1 MSLLT
6 LLLAPLVSV
15 MHRFRLPAKLAAL
28 GLVLLLPIT
37 LLGVGQYRAL
47 SAEKQTA
54 VAEAE
59 GAQLVDL
66 LLQLVSQVQSHRDLH
81 IRASSGDDS
90 AKPALDKVR
99 VDLGASLAK
108 LDAKV
113 KDVTTFSWPASGQAA
128 RQQVQAIAA
137 GQLAQ
142 RRDEAFAQHSL
153 AVGTLRTLIFE
164 TAENST
170 LLLDPVGATFYL
182 MDIAVNQLV
191 PLTEA
196 LGVVRGRA
204 SALLVRGDANGAE
217 RSGVMVSADRIG
229 AELERITT
237 RIGALQRASGS
248 LPPSWA
254 AARDKAEKFAETTR
268 SVFSADALTGDPSG
282 FYAQGSEALA
292 TTEKLKTEVI
302 GTLLQQL
309 QQRAAGASRDL
320 WFTMSLSVLAVLVV
334 ALLGLA
340 FYRSFYGSVAQLLHG
355 VNVVAAG
362 DLSHRIQI
370 DGRDEIA
377 DIGNTVE
384 GMNQRLSAMV
394 AEIRSSATR
403 VGMAG
408 RQVADNGASLAE
420 RTDQQAASLRHT
432 LSSAQSV
439 AHAVAT
445 NAQAAAE
452 LDTLTRGVRAQAEQG
467 GAVMQ
472 QTENTIAQLQASS
485 KRVGEIIG
493 VIDSI
498 AFQTNILALNAAV
511 EAARAGEAGRGFA
524 VVASEVRLLAKRS
537 SDSAAEIRK
546 LIAQSTDQVSAS
558 VAGTQNVRKV
568 LDAVAEGVRT
578 ASDRLQGIASASAA
592 QSAELEQVAQSV
604 GNLDGITQQNAA
616 MVTQSASA
624 SHNLV
629 ARASALSAAVA
640 SIRLRQG
647 SADEATAL
655 ITRALPLLKTQG
667 LAGAAETLR
676 SREQGF
682 VDRDLY
688 IFVIDRQGQYR
699 LHGAKP
705 AMEGKRVHDVP
716 GIDGDRF
723 LRDAWAA
730 ADAGS
735 GWIEYDIVNPDNG
748 SVQPKTSFI
757 QAVDDKL
764 FVGCGVYRT
773 DAQHTQAQTA
783 LAVVA
788 NGPHSTS
795 PNSAAKVPRLA
806 AA

>member
-1 MSLLT
+1 MSSLLT

-15 MHRFRLPAKLAAL
+15 MQRFRLPVKLAAL
-28 GLVLLLPIT
+28 GLVLLLPIA
-37 LLGVGQYRAL
+37 LLALGQYRAL
-47 SAEKQTA
+47 SAEKHTA
-54 VAEAE
+54 VSEAE
-59 GAQLVDL
+59 GSRLVYL
-66 LLQLVSQVQSHRDLH
+66 LLQLVDDVQGHRDLH
-81 IRASSGDDS
+81 IRASAGDGS
-90 AKPALDKVR
+90 AKPELDTVR
-99 VDLGASLAK
+99 AK
-108 LDAKV
+108 LVATLARLDAEV
-113 KDVTTFSWPASGQAA
+113 KDLVTFSWPASGKTA
-128 RQQVQAIAA
+128 REQVQAIAG

-142 RRDEAFAQHSL
+142 RRDEAFAQHSA
-153 AVGTLRTLIFE
+153 AVASLRTLIFE

-170 LLLDPVGATFYL
+170 LLLDPVGETFYL

-217 RSGVMVSADRIG
+217 RSALMVGADRIG
-229 AELERITT
+229 AELERIAT
-237 RIGALQRASGS
+237 RLGALERAGGGV
-248 LPPSWA
+248 PAGWA
-254 AARDKAEKFAETTR
+254 SAREQAEKFAEATR
-268 SVFSADALTGDPSG
+268 SSFSADALTADANA
-282 FYAQGSEALA
+282 FYTQGSQALQA
-292 TTEKLKTEVI
+292 TNTLKKQVI
-302 GTLLQQL
+302 DTLQLQL
-309 QQRAAGASRDL
+309 QQRAAAASQAL
-320 WFTMSLSVLAVLVV
+320 WFTMSMTALAVLLVTC
-334 ALLGLA
+334 LGLA
-340 FYRSFYGSVAQLLHG
+340 FYSSFYGSVARLLHG
-355 VNVVAAG
+355 VNLVAAG

-370 DGRDEIA
+370 PGQDEIA
-377 DIGNTVE
+377 EIGNTVE

-408 RQVADNGASLAE
+408 RQVADNGASLAQ
-420 RTDQQAASLRHT
+420 RTDEQAVSLRQT

-452 LDTLTRGVRAQAEQG
+452 LDTLTRGVREQAEQG

-472 QTENTIAQLQASS
+472 QTETTIEQLQASS

-524 VVASEVRLLAKRS
+524 VVASEVRLLARRS
-537 SDSAAEIRK
+537 SESAAEIRK
-546 LIAQSTDQVSAS
+546 LIAQSSEQVSAS

-578 ASDRLQGIASASAA
+578 ASDRLQGIAKASAA
-592 QSAELEQVAQSV
+592 QSSELEQVAQSV
-604 GNLDGITQQNAA
+604 GSLDGITQQNAA

-647 SADEATAL
+647 SADEASAL
-655 ITRALPLLKTQG
+655 VARALALLQAQG
-667 LAGAAETLR
+667 LARAAAVLR

-688 IFVIDRQGQYR
+688 VFVIDRQGRYK

-705 AMEGKRVHDVP
+705 AMEGQRVHDVP
-716 GIDGDRF
+716 GIDGERF

-730 ADAGS
+730 ADADG
-735 GWIEYDIVNPDNG
+735 GWIEYDIVNPENG

-757 QAVDDKL
+757 QAVDNHL
-764 FVGCGVYRT
+764 FVGCGVYRS
-773 DAQHTQAQTA
+773 DMPQQTQVTATA
-783 LAVVA
+783 LVATGSVDSPVKTPGLAV
-788 NGPHSTS
+788 
-795 PNSAAKVPRLA
+795 AA
-806 AA
+806 